1 MCQVGDQHGVFD
13 GAESAAVPEG
23 WFEAV
28 VLRLEVAVAGG
39 EGGRGGFF
47 ERDGEP
53 FGAAAGA
60 AAATPAGRLVVAGA
74 AAGPGGEV
82 WGGGEDG
89 HVGEGKAA
97 GLSSDEREEL
107 RRLRREN
114 RTLIEECQEPAAHGR
129 RASL

>member
-1 MCQVGDQHGVFD
+1 MG
-13 GAESAAVPEG
+13 
-23 WFEAV
+23 
-28 VLRLEVAVAGG
+28 LEVAVAGAD
-39 EGGRGGFF
+39 GGQGFF

-53 FGAAAGA
+53 FWSRGGCGRSGVS
-60 AAATPAGRLVVAGA
+60 GRLVVAGA
-74 AAGPGGEV
+74 AAGLGGEV
-82 WGGGEDG
+82 SGGGEDG

-114 RTLIEECQEPAAHGR
+114 RTLIEEYPEPAARGR